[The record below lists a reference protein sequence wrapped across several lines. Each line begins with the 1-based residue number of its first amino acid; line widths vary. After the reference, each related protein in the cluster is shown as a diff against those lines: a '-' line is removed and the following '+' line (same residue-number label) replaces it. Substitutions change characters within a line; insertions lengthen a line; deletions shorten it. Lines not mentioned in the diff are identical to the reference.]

1 MLDVS
6 PKPTASPVAR
16 WQVKTGPK
24 VTNLR
29 HERVTLQGITYH
41 LLPCLDGSQD
51 RTALLNT
58 LQALVEKGIVKIEPN
73 GQTTQQ
79 TGQTRLDLA
88 DVLEQE
94 LQRLA
99 RAALLVG

>member
-1 MLDVS
+1 
-6 PKPTASPVAR
+6 VAR

-41 LLPCLDGSQD
+41 LLPYLDGSRD
-51 RTALLNT
+51 HTTLLDS
-58 LQALVEKGIVKIEPN
+58 LKVLVEKGIIKIEQN
-73 GQTTQQ
+73 GQVTAEMSRT
-79 TGQTRLDLA
+79 DLA

-99 RAALLVG
+99 RTALLVG